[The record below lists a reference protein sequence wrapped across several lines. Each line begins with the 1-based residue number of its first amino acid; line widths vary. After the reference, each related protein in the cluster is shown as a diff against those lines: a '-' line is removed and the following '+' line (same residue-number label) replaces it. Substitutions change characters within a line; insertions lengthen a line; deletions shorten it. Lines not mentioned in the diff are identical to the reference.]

1 MHIQAHIRTHDY
13 GSFRGD
19 TEGIK
24 VVGLR
29 LWVIGQVVQRD
40 TQGPNVDMG
49 HRVQA
54 ERDTKG
60 C

>member
-1 MHIQAHIRTHDY
+1 MTHDY